1 MANKKTYIMMEARL
15 SYVFK
20 KESDYEVVSKF
31 KGATLKDKKYEPI
44 FPYFTKYASEEA
56 GKGAFRVLVDTYVT
70 EDSGTGIVHQ
80 VNIAIILARTFET

>member
-44 FPYFTKYASEEA
+44 FPYFTKYASKEA

-80 VNIAIILARTFET
+80 VKSLLFMGLFFS